1 MLKNIDDY
9 IVQKE
14 EFLELPENEKMKL
27 FKALLDEKI
36 LEKPEFQDTYY
47 AQKVL
52 STINKIQKEIIKG
65 EILYRDISKF
75 YNNDE
80 KDKEKQ
86 KIFLYQRLAI
96 ISLNKQ
102 NEAKKLFD
110 IIDKYYLKINNI
122 LDDLKIILEDFF
134 LFFEKKEKK
143 NINIFI

>member
-65 EILYRDISKF
+65 EILCGDISKF

-80 KDKEKQ
+80 KDKEEQ

-102 NEAKKLFD
+102 NEAKK
-110 IIDKYYLKINNI
+110 
-122 LDDLKIILEDFF
+122 
-134 LFFEKKEKK
+134 
-143 NINIFI
+143 FI